1 LYDQLTAFDDS
12 PIIALNRAV
21 AVANVHGPLAGIRAV
36 ESIRNRAQLDSYYL
50 LYAVLGELESRR
62 SNFQAAAGYF
72 RQALELTQL
81 KSEQIF
87 LCRRVKICEE
97 RKDEATSVAV

>member
-1 LYDQLTAFDDS
+1 
-12 PIIALNRAV
+12 
-21 AVANVHGPLAGIRAV
+21 VANVHGPLAGIRAV

-62 SNFQAAAGYF
+62 SNFQAAAAYF

-87 LCRRVKICEE
+87 LSRRVQICEE
-97 RKDEATSVAV
+97 RKDEPVSAAV